1 MPVNSRILQEH
12 ASRRERLFIAL
23 RLPESVQQSLHMQTQ
38 LLRNKLDFRKWTDHR
53 DYHIT
58 LQFLG
63 DTLMSD
69 VGHLRAA
76 LHAAAAEFHAFDLE
90 LAAWG
95 TFGLEEAPKV
105 LWRGV
110 SGDLE
115 RLHQLQKRIVE
126 VTRPLGFEAELRP
139 YRPHVTAARKYLGSL
154 PGMDKHGVSEI
165 ITEHASHGNSWSVEG
180 FVLYVTRLGQT
191 PMYEVLDTFSFS

>member
-1 MPVNSRILQEH
+1 MNAQKLQEH
-12 ASRRERLFIAL
+12 ASRRERLFIAV
-23 RLPESVQQSLHMQTQ
+23 RLPEPVQQFLHMQAQ
-38 LLRNKLDFRKWTDHR
+38 LIQNKLDFRKWTDHR

-76 LHAAAAEFHAFDLE
+76 LHNVAAEFHTFDLQ
-90 LAAWG
+90 LSKWG

-110 SGDLE
+110 IG
-115 RLHQLQKRIVE
+115 
-126 VTRPLGFEAELRP
+126 G
-139 YRPHVTAARKYLGSL
+139 
-154 PGMDKHGVSEI
+154 
-165 ITEHASHGNSWSVEG
+165 
-180 FVLYVTRLGQT
+180 
-191 PMYEVLDTFSFS
+191 